1 MFERDYL
8 MRIFLQFAEAIRR
21 SWTRAGKERNPR
33 AAADML
39 ETAIG
44 DAAEIDG
51 STLLSLAPESMA
63 GVLQVS
69 GVDPRVIEYIARS
82 LLLTS
87 GYLRDAGED
96 ELAQLREA
104 QARSVATAYG
114 IDLPATYA
122 ELVKLLDEADSEFSF
137 KDEAE
142 NGILGLDIDEVFED

>member
-21 SWTRAGKERNPR
+21 SWTRAGKDRNPR

-104 QARSVATAYG
+104 QARSIAAAYG

-122 ELVKLLDEADSEFSF
+122 ELVKLLGEADSEFSF